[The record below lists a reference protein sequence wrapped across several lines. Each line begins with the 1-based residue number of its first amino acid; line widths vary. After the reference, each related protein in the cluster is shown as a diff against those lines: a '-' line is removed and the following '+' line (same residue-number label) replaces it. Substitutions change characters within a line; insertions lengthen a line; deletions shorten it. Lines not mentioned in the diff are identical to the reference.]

1 MLSIDGLG
9 RMVIK
14 LRIVWKKKLHFKMFL
29 ITNYLYIEILELPS
43 DILFNGRAAGTAY
56 AYFGLV

>member
-1 MLSIDGLG
+1 MPSIDDLG

-14 LRIVWKKKLHFKMFL
+14 LGNVWKKKLHFKMFL

-43 DILFNGRAAGTAY
+43 DILLDGQAAGTAY

>member
-1 MLSIDGLG
+1 MPSIDDLG

-14 LRIVWKKKLHFKMFL
+14 LGNVWKKKLHFKMFL

-43 DILFNGRAAGTAY
+43 DILLDGQAAGTAY
-56 AYFGLV
+56 AYCGFV